1 MCPVSSLGQHDAYHG
16 GECALRD
23 RLMIAM
29 DVPDMDQAMAVRDK
43 LGETVHWFKVGL
55 QLFVSCGPPLIRRLL
70 ESNKIFLD
78 LKFLDIPNTVAE
90 AVRSAANL
98 GVHMLN
104 VHACGGMDMLD
115 AAVKAADPYPQL
127 RLIAVTVLTSEK
139 MDAEAARR
147 VALARAVMARDAGMH
162 GIVCSAHEVS
172 VIKQACG
179 EDFLAVTPGIRWAD
193 QNTNDQHRVATPGLA
208 IRNGADYLVV
218 GRPILGAGDPLAM
231 ARQAIDEMKQA

>member
-1 MCPVSSLGQHDAYHG
+1 
-16 GECALRD
+16 
-23 RLMIAM
+23 MIAM

-78 LKFLDIPNTVAE
+78 LKFHDIPNTVAE